1 MLLVPRQLQ
10 RAGMT
15 GDVPYYGGRLT
26 PAHIDAITHP
36 APQSLPPQ
44 APPETPTQAPAE
56 TASLTEKLESLQHL
70 LKTGVL
76 SQSEYDALRARVL
89 A

>member
-26 PAHIDAITHP
+26 PGHIYGLSHP
-36 APQSLPPQ
+36 APQPPPPPPQ
-44 APPETPTQAPAE
+44 APPYKS
-56 TASLTEKLESLQHL
+56 SLTDKLESLQHL
-70 LKTGVL
+70 LETGVL
-76 SQSEYDALRARVL
+76 SQSEYDTLRARVL

>member
-26 PAHIDAITHP
+26 PGHIYGLSHQAAQP
-36 APQSLPPQ
+36 APSPPQ
-44 APPETPTQAPAE
+44 APQSAQDKTT
-56 TASLTEKLESLQHL
+56 LTDKLESLQHL
-70 LKTGVL
+70 LETGVL